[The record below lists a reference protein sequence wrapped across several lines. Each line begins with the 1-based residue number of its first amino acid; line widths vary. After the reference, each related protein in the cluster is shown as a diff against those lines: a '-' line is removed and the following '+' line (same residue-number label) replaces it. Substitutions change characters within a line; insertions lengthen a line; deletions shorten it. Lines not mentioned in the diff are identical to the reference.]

1 MRAALLV
8 QLLRCPKSNNGL
20 VWILLTHQ
28 FGVTMRATLKKVK
41 KRNKEGRLCW
51 SERENLRLVSAWLK
65 NSNDP
70 IVGVDRRGDR
80 Y

>member
-41 KRNKEGRLCW
+41 KKETKK
-51 SERENLRLVSAWLK
+51 VVF
-65 NSNDP
+65 
-70 IVGVDRRGDR
+70 VGVSGKTFG
-80 Y
+80 